1 MRPFLTLAALL
12 AGLLA
17 GCATQPPYQRPVFD
31 VPANWS
37 ALKSI
42 PPGGS
47 PTAADEWWTRFDAP
61 GLTELETRV
70 LAANLDLQAAMRR
83 VAQARATTRIVA
95 ADRYP
100 FFTGDI
106 RQERARVL
114 AAGAPTANITTANLA
129 AGFEPD
135 LWERISNLVRA
146 AEAAAD
152 AALESER
159 AVKLTL
165 AAEAATAFFSL
176 SALDQRIDL
185 VRRSIATAERV
196 DGIVQARY
204 RSGAVSGLDRAQSG
218 TSLANIRASL
228 PPLLQEREE
237 TLHALAILAGEVP
250 GSFGVAT
257 RALMDIPLPERPPA
271 GLPSELLQRRPDI
284 RLAEAN
290 LRAAHADLGAA
301 RANLYPR
308 LLLTADTGFA
318 SSQLATL
325 LQGSSATLTV
335 GAALLAPIFQGDRL
349 QALSDRAVERYEEL
363 VRQYHQTVLSAL
375 RDVENALVALERAA
389 EREAAQSEEIV
400 HARRAYELAQI
411 RYESGLTDAI
421 NLLSAQSAL
430 LGSENAFIQT
440 RQARFGAL
448 VGLYK
453 ALGGGV

>member
-1 MRPFLTLAALL
+1 MTMRLPLLLAALL
-12 AGLLA
+12 AG
-17 GCATQPPYQRPVFD
+17 CAIQPPYERPAFD
-31 VPANWS
+31 VPASWS

-42 PPGGS
+42 PPGES
-47 PTAADEWWTRFDAP
+47 PSAAEEWWTRFDAP
-61 GLTELETRV
+61 GLTELEARV
-70 LAANLDLQAAMRR
+70 LATNLDLQAAMRR
-83 VAQARATTRIVA
+83 VAQARATTRIVR

-106 RQERARVL
+106 RQEHARAL
-114 AAGAPTANITTANLA
+114 TAGAPTAKITTANLV

-135 LWERISNLVRA
+135 LWERVSNLVRA

-152 AALESER
+152 AAVESER
-159 AVKLTL
+159 AVKLGL
-165 AAEAATAFFSL
+165 AAEAATSYFSL
-176 SALDQRIDL
+176 SALNQRIDL

-196 DGIVQARY
+196 DGIVNARY

-228 PPLLQEREE
+228 PALLQEREE
-237 TLHALAILAGEVP
+237 TLHALAILAGEAP
-250 GSFGVAT
+250 GSFGVST
-257 RALMDIPLPERPPA
+257 RALMEIPLPGRPPA

-290 LRAAHADLGAA
+290 LRAAHADIGAA

-308 LLLTADTGFA
+308 LLLTADAGFA

-325 LQGSSATLTV
+325 LHGPNATLSI
-335 GAALLAPIFQGDRL
+335 GAALLAPIFQGDRI

-363 VRQYHQTVLSAL
+363 LRQYHQTILAAL

-389 EREAAQSEEIV
+389 EREAAQAEEIV
-400 HARRAYELAQI
+400 HARRAFELAQV

-421 NLLSAQSAL
+421 NLLTAQSAM

-440 RQARFGAL
+440 RQTRFGAL